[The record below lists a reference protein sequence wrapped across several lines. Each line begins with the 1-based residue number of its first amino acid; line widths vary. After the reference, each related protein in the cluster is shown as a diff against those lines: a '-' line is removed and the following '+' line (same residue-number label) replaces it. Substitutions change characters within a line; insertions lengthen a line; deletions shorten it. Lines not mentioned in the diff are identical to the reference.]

1 MPIPSPEATWNQKI
15 VEDFRQHGGH
25 VTIPPFVGASLLL
38 LTTIGVTSG
47 LRRTAPLG
55 YTRDGD
61 RYVVAGSNSGGPTNS
76 AWVNNVRVHPIVT
89 VEVGTETFTAR
100 ASVTA
105 GAERRR
111 LYDAH
116 AAAIP
121 IFVEY
126 ERRAPREIPVVTL
139 ERIGAD

>member
-1 MPIPSPEATWNQKI
+1 MPIPSGEATWNQKI
-15 VEDFRQHGGH
+15 VENFRQNGGL

-38 LTTIGVTSG
+38 LTTIGATSG
-47 LRRTAPLG
+47 LRRTVPLG

-61 RYVVAGSNSGGPTNS
+61 WYVVASSNSGGPTNS

-89 VEVGTETFTAR
+89 VEVGTETFAAQAR
-100 ASVTA
+100 VTA

-116 AAAIP
+116 AVAIP

-126 ERRAPREIPVVTL
+126 ERKAPREIPVVTL
-139 ERIGAD
+139 ERIGAG